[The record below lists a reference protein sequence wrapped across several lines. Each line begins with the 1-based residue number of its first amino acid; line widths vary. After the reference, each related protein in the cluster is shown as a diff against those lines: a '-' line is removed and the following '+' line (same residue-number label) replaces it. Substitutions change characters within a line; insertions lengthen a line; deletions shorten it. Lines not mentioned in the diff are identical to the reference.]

1 MALEGRGENAKR
13 GRWRASVRGK
23 GECEVDRE
31 EVERKVGCGEGRQ
44 RGKVREGDRTWRDGS
59 VKVMVRGKIRGMG
72 ER

>member
-1 MALEGRGENAKR
+1 MSGEVERLVEGGKGNKGEWHWKGGENAKR

-44 RGKVREGDRTWRDGS
+44 RGKVREGDRT
-59 VKVMVRGKIRGMG
+59 
-72 ER
+72 